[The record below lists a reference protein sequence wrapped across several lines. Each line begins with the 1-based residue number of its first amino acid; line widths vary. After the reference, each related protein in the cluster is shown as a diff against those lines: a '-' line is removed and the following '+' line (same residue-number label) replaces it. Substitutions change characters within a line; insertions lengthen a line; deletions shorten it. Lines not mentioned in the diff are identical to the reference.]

1 MKHKNLAKKSKNLAR
16 SIAISQGVWYNN
28 NRCEKI
34 SFCTL
39 VCKERTR
46 YMGKIISF
54 ANQKGGV
61 GKTTSAVN
69 IAASLGVLGYK
80 VLLIDLDPQGNAT
93 SGVGIV
99 KKNLK
104 TTVFDLLTTDASAE
118 EVTIK
123 TRFTN
128 LSVIPTN
135 TTLARAEYELA
146 DVENGE
152 YVMKKKL
159 DAVRSEYDYI
169 IIDCPPSLSMLTVN
183 AMTASDG
190 VVIPMQCEFFA
201 LEGLSQL
208 MFTISRIKTHY
219 NKDLNVTGIL
229 ITMYNSR
236 LILSMQVLNELR
248 KHYADKIFET
258 TVSRNVKLSEAPS
271 FGAPVYY
278 HEKRSKGSVEYL
290 NIAKELAERI

>member
-1 MKHKNLAKKSKNLAR
+1 
-16 SIAISQGVWYNN
+16 
-28 NRCEKI
+28 
-34 SFCTL
+34 
-39 VCKERTR
+39 
-46 YMGKIISF
+46 MGKIISF

-104 TTVFDLLTTDASAE
+104 TTVFDVLTSDTTAE
-118 EVTIK
+118 EAIIK
-123 TRFTN
+123 TRFDN

-135 TTLARAEYELA
+135 TTLARAEFELA
-146 DVENGE
+146 DVEEGE
-152 YVMKKKL
+152 YIIKKKL
-159 DAVRSEYDYI
+159 ENARKEYDYI
-169 IIDCPPSLSMLTVN
+169 IIDCPPSLGMLTVN

-219 NKDLNVTGIL
+219 NKELNVTGIL
-229 ITMYNSR
+229 ITMYNNR

-248 KHYADKIFET
+248 KHYADKLFET
-258 TVSRNVKLSEAPS
+258 TISRNVKLSEAPS
-271 FGAPVYY
+271 FGSPVYY
-278 HEKRSKGSVEYL
+278 HDKRSKGANEYM

>member
-1 MKHKNLAKKSKNLAR
+1 
-16 SIAISQGVWYNN
+16 
-28 NRCEKI
+28 
-34 SFCTL
+34 
-39 VCKERTR
+39 
-46 YMGKIISF
+46 MGKIISF

-104 TTVFDLLTTDASAE
+104 ATVFDMLTTDTGAE
-118 EVTIK
+118 DVTIK
-123 TRFTN
+123 TRFDN

-169 IIDCPPSLSMLTVN
+169 IIDCPPSLGMLTVN

-248 KHYADKIFET
+248 KHYADKLFET

-271 FGAPVYY
+271 FGSPVYY
-278 HEKRSKGSVEYL
+278 HEKRSKGSNEYL

>member
-1 MKHKNLAKKSKNLAR
+1 MQKTLHFCKKCGIIIKNTIFTITSKR
-16 SIAISQGVWYNN
+16 G
-28 NRCEKI
+28 
-34 SFCTL
+34 FTF
-39 VCKERTR
+39 
-46 YMGKIISF
+46 MGKIIAF

-80 VLLIDLDPQGNAT
+80 VLMIDLDPQGNAT
-93 SGVGIV
+93 SGLGII
-99 KKNLK
+99 KKSLK
-104 TTVFDLLTTDASAE
+104 MTAFDLLTTDAT
-118 EVTIK
+118 VQDVIIK
-123 TRFTN
+123 TKFDN
-128 LSVIPTN
+128 LSIIPTN

-152 YVMKKKL
+152 FVIKNKLAPVIDGFDYV
-159 DAVRSEYDYI
+159 
-169 IIDCPPSLSMLTVN
+169 IIDCPPSLGMLTVN
-183 AMTASDG
+183 AMTAANG

-208 MFTISRIKTHY
+208 MFTISRIKSHY

-229 ITMYNSR
+229 ITMYNNR
-236 LILSMQVLNELR
+236 LILSAQVLNELR
-248 KHYADKIFET
+248 KHYADKLFET

-271 FGAPVYY
+271 FGLPVYY
-278 HEKRSKGSVEYL
+278 HEKRSKGAVEYL